1 MDPATITVLATGA
14 KAFES
19 IWQIGGVVAVLMAMI
34 VILLGVAILLAVR
47 AFKHISG
54 RLGQVEDSRVDLLV
68 TCITD
73 TKSSIDAQTAVIR
86 QQTDT
91 MRGRPC
97 LVSTDQYHR
106 PHLPQTHP

>member
-19 IWQIGGVVAVLMAMI
+19 IWQIGGVVAALMAMI
-34 VILLGVAILLAVR
+34 VALLAIAILLAVR
-47 AFKHISG
+47 AFRHISG

-68 TCITD
+68 TCIKD
-73 TKSSIDAQTAVIR
+73 TKTAIDAQTAVIR
-86 QQTDT
+86 QQNDA

-97 LVSTDQYHR
+97 LIETGQHLR
-106 PHLPQTHP
+106 PHLPDV